1 MSDLIRIY
9 VHPEDASPER
19 ADKVI
24 SAFLAE
30 EVSRSRLEESFK
42 LGKVKMG
49 GSPIIKKHKLFAGDE
64 VEIEIPEPLPVEVV
78 PVDIP
83 VEILYED
90 DDVVVVN
97 KPAGM
102 TVHPGSGT
110 GEDTLVHAMM
120 HHTGGKL
127 SMAAGAMRP
136 GIVHRLDKE
145 TSGAMIM
152 AKTDNAYYRLVEL
165 FSEREIDKRYLA
177 IVCGVPTIRSGVI
190 RKPIGRHPSFRTK
203 MCVCDEANGRDAC
216 TEWYMQEKFGN
227 KASLMSCKIYTGR
240 THQIRV
246 HLTDMGFPI
255 LGDYTYSFQKNK
267 MKEIPAPERVMLHAF
282 KLAMPHPVKENEFID
297 VEATPPED
305 FRNLLDTLKKTYL

>member
-9 VHPEDASPER
+9 IHPEDASPER
-19 ADKVI
+19 ADKAVA
-24 SAFLAE
+24 AFLAE
-30 EVSRSRLEESFK
+30 EVSRSRLEESFRK
-42 LGKVKMG
+42 GKVKING
-49 GSPIIKKHKLFAGDE
+49 EPIVKKHKLFAGDE
-64 VEIEIPEPLPVEVV
+64 VEIEIPDPLPSEVV

-110 GEDTLVHAMM
+110 GDDTLVHAMM
-120 HHTGGKL
+120 HHTSGKL
-127 SMAAGAMRP
+127 SMAGGSMRP

-145 TSGAMIM
+145 TSGVMIM

-177 IVCGVPTIRSGVI
+177 IACGVPTVRSGVI

-216 TEWYMQEKFGN
+216 TEWFLQEKFGN
-227 KASLMSCKIYTGR
+227 KAALFSCKIHTGR

-246 HLTDMGFPI
+246 HLSDMGFPI

-282 KLAMPHPVKENEFID
+282 KLAMPHPTKEGEFID
-297 VEATPPED
+297 VEAQPPKD
-305 FRNLLDTLKKTYL
+305 FSSLLETLKNTYI

>member
-1 MSDLIRIY
+1 MSDLIRTY
-9 VHPEDASPER
+9 VHPEDAQPER
-19 ADKVI
+19 ADKLI
-24 SAFLAE
+24 ATFLAE

-42 LGKVKMG
+42 SGKVKIAG
-49 GSPIIKKHKLFAGDE
+49 EPILKKRKLLAGE
-64 VEIEIPEPLPVEVV
+64 IVEIEIPEPLPSEVV

-83 VEILYED
+83 VEILFED
-90 DDVVVVN
+90 DDVVVIN

-120 HHTGGKL
+120 HHTKGKL
-127 SMAAGAMRP
+127 SMAGGSMRP

-145 TSGAMIM
+145 TSGVMIM

-165 FSEREIDKRYLA
+165 FSEREVDKRYLA
-177 IVCGVPTIRSGVI
+177 IVCGVPTIRSGII

-203 MCVCDEANGRDAC
+203 MCVCDEANGREAC
-216 TEWYMQEKFGN
+216 TQWYLQEKFGN
-227 KASLMSCKIYTGR
+227 KSALISCKIFTGR

-267 MKEIPAPERVMLHAF
+267 MKEITAPERVMLHAH
-282 KLAMPHPVKENEFID
+282 KLVVPHPTKDGKIIE
-297 VEATPPED
+297 VEAKPPKD
-305 FRNLLDTLKKTYL
+305 FSDLLDTLKKTYI